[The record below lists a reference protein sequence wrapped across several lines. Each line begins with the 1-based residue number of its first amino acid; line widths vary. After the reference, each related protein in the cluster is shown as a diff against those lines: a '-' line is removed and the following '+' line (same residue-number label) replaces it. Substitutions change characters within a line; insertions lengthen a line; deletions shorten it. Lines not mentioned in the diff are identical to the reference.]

1 MFGIG
6 GWELLLIFVIIL
18 LVFGAKRLPEIAR
31 SLGKATTEF
40 KKAKNE
46 IAALADDSPPAASS
60 GDAADAAK
68 VDGAADEAAKRPAA
82 SSDKETDA

>member
-31 SLGKATTEF
+31 SLGKATHEF
-40 KKAKNE
+40 KKAKSE
-46 IAALADDSPPAASS
+46 FSSIADETYDDAPKAPPSASKAS
-60 GDAADAAK
+60 AADA
-68 VDGAADEAAKRPAA
+68 GEGGEAPDKGKG
-82 SSDKETDA
+82 SSGE

>member
-31 SLGKATTEF
+31 SLGKATNEF

-46 IAALADDSPPAASS
+46 IVTLADDSYSDDASPKKKS
-60 GDAADAAK
+60 AKPADADSAS
-68 VDGAADEAAKRPAA
+68 GGDENSK
-82 SSDKETDA
+82 D